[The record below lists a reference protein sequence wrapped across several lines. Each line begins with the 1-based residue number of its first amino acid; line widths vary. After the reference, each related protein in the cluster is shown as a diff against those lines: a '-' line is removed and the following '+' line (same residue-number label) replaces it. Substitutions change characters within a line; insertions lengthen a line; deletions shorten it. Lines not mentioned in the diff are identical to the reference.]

1 MHITIGA
8 AILILGLLFLATFP
22 AGRKVLGVV
31 LLLIVIGGV
40 GVGYVVEQQTK
51 QAQARNAAEAQLPC
65 TSKEEGRDIPMDEW
79 IKRGCAQRR

>member
-8 AILILGLLFLATFP
+8 AILIVGLLFLATFP

-31 LLLIVIGGV
+31 VLLIVFGLV

-51 QAQARNAAEAQLPC
+51 EAQARNDAKAQLLCP
-65 TSKEEGRDIPMDEW
+65 SKEEGRYIPW
-79 IKRGCAQRR
+79 GCAQRR